1 MVEQSGP
8 PLVSLADAE
17 RRAVSLLP
25 PMVLGYYASGAE
37 DETTLADNLA
47 SWRRWRILP
56 RVLVDVSRVDTRAEL
71 WFPSRRGAADSSS
84 FKRLPLSAPILIAP
98 MAMMKLAHPEGELA
112 MARAARAAGLG
123 MVVSTMGTAP
133 LEEVGRGFAGAVA
146 ARGLGPPPLAPSSP
160 PAPPPPLLFQLYVT
174 KDRAF
179 CESLVRRAE
188 SSGYDALVV
197 TVDVP
202 VLGKREAD
210 ERLGF
215 GLPAGLELANLR
227 GLSDP
232 GSSSGAFASSFSSSA
247 SVGATTTKAAAG
259 ASSSAA
265 AAGASS
271 SSAAA
276 GASSSAAAAP
286 GGNQGNEG
294 SRLAALFQRQIDASL
309 TFDFIRWLR
318 SRTALPIWV
327 KGVLHPDDASAAVA
341 AGADGIVV
349 SNHGGRQLD
358 GAPAAADV
366 LEAVVAA
373 VRRSPRRLRRR
384 SSGGGGGGGG
394 GGGSGGFGGG
404 GAGSGVFGG
413 GGGREQD
420 QEEAVHI
427 PVLVDGGIRR
437 GSDVLRALALGADA
451 VLLGR
456 PALYG
461 LALDGERGALQVLT
475 LLKAELERAMALSG
489 CARVSDVS
497 RGLLLGPGELPMK
510 PRL

>member
-1 MVEQSGP
+1 MVDQQHSQP
-8 PLVSLADAE
+8 HQKLVSLADAE
-17 RRAVSLLP
+17 RRAVSLLR

-37 DETTLADNLA
+37 DEATLADNLT

-71 WFPSRRGAADSSS
+71 GFPFREGHRGGAANSSSS
-84 FKRLPLSAPILIAP
+84 FRQRLLSAPILVAP
-98 MAMMKLAHPEGELA
+98 MAMMKLAHREGEIA

-123 MVVSTMGTAP
+123 MVVSTMGTTP
-133 LEEVGRGFAGAVA
+133 LEDVQSSFSASS
-146 ARGLGPPPLAPSSP
+146 PSSSSPGPP
-160 PAPPPPLLFQLYVT
+160 PAPPMLFQLYVT

-188 SSGYDALVV
+188 CSGYDALVV

-215 GLPAGLELANLR
+215 GLPPGLELANLR
-227 GLSDP
+227 GLSDDSES
-232 GSSSGAFASSFSSSA
+232 SSSGASSSSSSSSA
-247 SVGATTTKAAAG
+247 SVGATAAG
-259 ASSSAA
+259 
-265 AAGASS
+265 AGASS
-271 SSAAA
+271 SSRTAD
-276 GASSSAAAAP
+276 
-286 GGNQGNEG
+286 EG

-309 TFDFIRWLR
+309 TFNFISWLR

-373 VRRSPRRLRRR
+373 VRRSSSPRRRKG
-384 SSGGGGGGGG
+384 SGGGVG
-394 GGGSGGFGGG
+394 
-404 GAGSGVFGG
+404 
-413 GGGREQD
+413 D
-420 QEEAVHI
+420 QEATI

-451 VLLGR
+451 VLVGR

-461 LALDGERGALQVLT
+461 LALDGERGALEVLS
-475 LLKAELERAMALSG
+475 LLKSELERAMALSG
-489 CARVSDVS
+489 CARLSDVS